1 MRRFGCVEAGPRRR
15 AGTGI
20 TFLFQL
26 VLWLGADAGAYAT
39 DSPVRVYA
47 AVSLTNALE
56 TIAEAFREETGIPVV
71 SSFAGSSTL
80 ARQIER
86 SAPVD
91 LFLSANTAWMDY
103 LESKALIEEGS
114 RTALLGNALVVIT
127 PKGEGFDVEARK
139 GFEFARAFEGR
150 LALGDPSHVPAGIY
164 AKEALKRLGWWK
176 GVKDRLAVG
185 HDARTALAYVERGA
199 CPAGVV
205 YATDAAMSSG
215 VAIVAR
221 LPRAACHP
229 IEYPVALVK
238 GRGRP
243 AVDRLMKY
251 LQSEAAETVFRSFGF
266 EVLNRPQ

>member
-1 MRRFGCVEAGPRRR
+1 MRRFGCGESGSRRR
-15 AGTGI
+15 VGTGI
-20 TFLFQL
+20 AFLFPL
-26 VLWLGADAGAYAT
+26 VLWCGAGAGPCAT

-47 AVSLTNALE
+47 AVSLANALE
-56 TIAEAFREETGIPVV
+56 TLAEAFREETGIPVV

-86 SAPVD
+86 DAPVD

-114 RTALLGNALVVIT
+114 RSALLGNALVVVT

-139 GFEFARAFEGR
+139 GFEFAQAFEGR

-164 AKEALKRLGWWK
+164 AKEALKRLGWWE

-199 CPAGVV
+199 SPAGVV
-205 YATDAAMSSG
+205 YATDAAISSG
-215 VAIVAR
+215 VEIVAR
-221 LPRAACHP
+221 LPKAACHL

-243 AVDRLMKY
+243 AVNRFMIY